1 MSTRYYPVITKLA
14 PKSLVL
20 AVFGILYVVLFIP
33 VFWTFGRPLLQRRT
47 DSRPEAEVDGA
58 RA

>member
-14 PKSLVL
+14 PKGLVL
-20 AVFGILYVVLFIP
+20 AVFGVLYVVLFIP
-33 VFWTFGRPLLQRRT
+33 VFWTVGRPLWQRRT
-47 DSRPEAEVDGA
+47 DTGPEAEVDGA